1 MKYELPT
8 SVEINGSEYEV
19 RTDYR
24 AILDILEAINDPE
37 LTEEEKAIVMLDIFY
52 PTFSDIPLN
61 DIQDAIDRCIWFIDC
76 GEKQNPS
83 QKLPRLM
90 SWDQDFPYIIS
101 PINRVVGRDIRSISY
116 DFKEKV
122 GGLHWWTFISSYMEI
137 GDCLFA
143 QIVGIRSKLAKGEKL
158 DKAEQKWYRENRNLV
173 DIKTKYSEA
182 ENELLKAWGV

>member
-116 DFKEKV
+116 DFKENV